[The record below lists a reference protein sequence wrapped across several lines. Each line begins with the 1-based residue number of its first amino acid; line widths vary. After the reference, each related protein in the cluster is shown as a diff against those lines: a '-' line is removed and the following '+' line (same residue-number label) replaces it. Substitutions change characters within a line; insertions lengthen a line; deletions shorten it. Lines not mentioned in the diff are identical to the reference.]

1 MSADAATKK
10 GHRQTSA
17 LLWGPWGW
25 ADLAGAQVS
34 AWTNEADA
42 ITGVTAQVT
51 AVQRGSTVC
60 QHRAQSHSNTPR
72 PREERVPRHTPRT
85 YTEAKTAV
93 AYSVLL

>member
-85 YTEAKTAV
+85 YTEAK
-93 AYSVLL
+93 LQWRPNQ